1 MVAGIAQ
8 VGVGFARLALSPHTE
23 SQATAVTALLRKT
36 EHQYLRACL
45 PACLPSHGLHV
56 CDSFR
61 VRGHSL
67 GQALG

>member
-8 VGVGFARLALSPHTE
+8 VGVGFTRLALSPHTE

-45 PACLPSHGLHV
+45 TSHDLRA

-61 VRGHSL
+61 VHGHSP